1 MEKVILGDFFI
12 WVSSRKRKEGMVG
25 NCWRSLTLIIA
36 YALFSLFLVELLG
49 GNTKKIWKH

>member
-49 GNTKKIWKH
+49 GNTKKIWKY